1 MQQETVIV
9 LDFGGQYNQLIAR
22 RVRECNVY
30 CEIYSYKTDLAKI
43 KEKNPKGIIFTG
55 GPNSVYLPDAA
66 AQGLMA
72 GINAA
77 LKLQGKKPLILKR
90 SDAYIGVL
98 IDDLVTKGTTE
109 PYRMMTSRAE
119 YRLLLRQDNADL
131 RLTQKGRDAGLV
143 TDERYDAF
151 TKKRDI
157 IERTLANLSKINL
170 APSEEN
176 QEKITGLGS
185 TALRSSIDMLDLLR
199 RPGFLWA
206 SRSVF

>member
-1 MQQETVIV
+1 M
-9 LDFGGQYNQLIAR
+9 
-22 RVRECNVY
+22 
-30 CEIYSYKTDLAKI
+30 
-43 KEKNPKGIIFTG
+43 
-55 GPNSVYLPDAA
+55 
-66 AQGLMA
+66 
-72 GINAA
+72 
-77 LKLQGKKPLILKR
+77 
-90 SDAYIGVL
+90 L

-131 RLTQKGRDAGLV
+131 RLTQKGRDVGLV

-176 QEKITGLGS
+176 QEKITAWDPRPSGVPS
-185 TALRSSIDMLDLLR
+185 TCWISSGGR
-199 RPGFLWA
+199 K
-206 SRSVF
+206 